1 MSTQSLHRAIQFS
14 NLILKGFYKGF
25 RIRYNLFWCFTW
37 ILRYGPKDL
46 TENYLWGLFC
56 PTVYTEC
63 TENSLRSTHR
73 LQRAIQTYAES
84 TENNS
89 LSTQWIADL
98 HRVYREQFKSTQ
110 SNRDLQRVYTEQF
123 GAYTEQYIPTHSQHR
138 LIQRLHRVYT
148 EFTKSLKRVHT
159 EPFRVYTKSKFLQF
173 CPLKGLDYI
182 LPHQCHNML
191 TLWRPKIH
199 LCRLCVN
206 PYYCAWFCLD
216 TL

>member
-1 MSTQSLHRAIQFS
+1 MSKRYDAPCTQSVQRTVWGLHIDYREQYRPTQSLHRTIHCLHRVYTEHCRPTQSLHRAIQ
-14 NLILKGFYKGF
+14 
-25 RIRYNLFWCFTW
+25 
-37 ILRYGPKDL
+37 
-46 TENYLWGLFC
+46 
-56 PTVYTEC
+56 VYTE
-63 TENSLRSTHR
+63 
-73 LQRAIQTYAES
+73 
-84 TENNS
+84 
-89 LSTQWIADL
+89 
-98 HRVYREQFKSTQ
+98 STQ
-110 SNRDLQRVYTEQF
+110 SNWDLERVYTEQF

-138 LIQRLHRVYT
+138 LIQRLNRVYT

-182 LPHQCHNML
+182 LPHQCQTML

-206 PYYCAWFCLD
+206 PYYCVWCCLD